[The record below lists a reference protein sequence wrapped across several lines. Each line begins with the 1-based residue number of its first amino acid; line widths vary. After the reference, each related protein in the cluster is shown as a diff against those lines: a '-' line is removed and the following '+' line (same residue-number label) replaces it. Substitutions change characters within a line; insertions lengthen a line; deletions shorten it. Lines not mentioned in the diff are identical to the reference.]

1 MMSTKNFKHFLAT
14 SPSSPG
20 YVLLSISI
28 LINIGI
34 QGGGFFSPWNFSS
47 ILNTATP
54 LILVSIAQMTVIL
67 VGGVDLSLGANM
79 AFVNAVAI
87 VMANNFGL
95 PLWQSWLIALAAG
108 TMIGFL
114 NGAIVAFIR
123 LPPFL
128 STFATMSVVLG
139 LALIVLP
146 TPGGSVPKEIYSKYG
161 GFTLGL
167 PTPLFILAA
176 VVFLWSLIF
185 RTPLGKHIRA
195 VGGNPRNAYISGI
208 NVEATRLAA
217 FTLGGFFS
225 GLAGICLTAYM
236 GAGDPLIGGPYT
248 LKSIATVILG
258 GTMFD
263 SGWGAVGGTVSGSLF
278 FVLVSNI
285 VFFAFN
291 KMQMLIPDFSVST
304 FYQDLLAN
312 SIIIFGLVSSVFF
325 KKTKHGGE
333 PQTPPP
339 GEAS

>member
-1 MMSTKNFKHFLAT
+1 MYIKRLKNFLAV
-14 SPSSPG
+14 SPASPG
-20 YVLLSISI
+20 YVLLAISV
-28 LINIGI
+28 LINIAI

-67 VGGVDLSLGANM
+67 AGGVDLSLGANM

-87 VMANNFGL
+87 VMAESFGL
-95 PLWQSWLIALAAG
+95 PVWTSWLVALAAG
-108 TMIGFL
+108 TAIGFL
-114 NGAIVAFIR
+114 NGTIVAFVR

-146 TPGGSVPKEIYSKYG
+146 TPGGSVPKEIYSRYG

-167 PTPLFILAA
+167 PTPVYIIAA
-176 VVFLWSLIF
+176 VVALWALIF

-195 VGGNPRNAYISGI
+195 VGGNARNAYISGI
-208 NVEATRLAA
+208 NVEATQLAA

-225 GLAGICLTAYM
+225 GLAGLSLTAYM
-236 GAGDPLIGGPYT
+236 GAGDPLIGGPFT

-263 SGWGAVGGTVSGSLF
+263 AGWGAVGGTVSGSLF

-291 KMQMLIPDFSVST
+291 NMQQMIPNFNIST

-312 SIIIFGLVSSVFF
+312 TIIIFGLISSVFF
-325 KKTKHGGE
+325 KKFKRDGGA
-333 PQTPPP
+333 QKLP
-339 GEAS
+339 GGAS